1 MFRSYTNFVNSF
13 EFSKEMIAKCEEKCQ
28 QFRAFLMIARNK
40 CDRQSLQ
47 DLFIAPVQ
55 RIPRYLLLLKGR
67 WKNFARITTLFSL
80 IALVNY

>member
-67 WKNFARITTLFSL
+67 WKKLCKKSQLCFH
-80 IALVNY
+80 